1 MSRDRDERARLWA
14 AIADPTRRQLI
25 DIILAHGESTA
36 TDLATE
42 LPITRQGVAKH
53 LAVLEGA
60 GLVERRRHGKEVGFA
75 VRPDRLDLASR
86 WMADVATEWD
96 SRLAHIKR
104 LAEASATNR
113 RRDRPS

>member
-1 MSRDRDERARLWA
+1 MSHHQEEIARLWA
-14 AIADPTRRQLI
+14 AIADPTRRRLI
-25 DIILAHGESTA
+25 DLILARGEATA
-36 TDLATE
+36 TGLAAQ

-60 GLVERRRHGKEVGFA
+60 GLVERRRHGKEVAFT
-75 VRPDRLDLASR
+75 VRPDRLDLAAR

-104 LAEASATNR
+104 LAEATATQR
-113 RRDRPS
+113 LRSG